1 MGLWWHCLM
10 CFWCEKELSLSERQW
25 RQRVYKGG
33 NRWEGNGLETAAN
46 VWVLFYFETDSL
58 SLPLSLSPFSFT
70 FWFMFQSILFVM
82 EKWESG
88 LKCMGGIGPLFFL
101 VFEIVPFRFTFSFIP
116 SLNFFLCSSSMI
128 YLSFFLVLEVLIY
141 SVEVV
146 SGVWTKLVHLWIS
159 KH

>member
-1 MGLWWHCLM
+1 MRDCEGKGYIKEGIDGREMGWRQLQM
-10 CFWCEKELSLSERQW
+10 CGYSFTLRQTLSLS
-25 RQRVYKGG
+25 
-33 NRWEGNGLETAAN
+33 
-46 VWVLFYFETDSL
+46 L
-58 SLPLSLSPFSFT
+58 SLSLSPFSFT

-88 LKCMGGIGPLFFL
+88 LKCMGGIGPLFFV